1 MKKISIVI
9 PTCDRFTTLKYTL
22 DSVLEIDDENLEVVV
37 SDNCSTDG
45 TKQYLSSI
53 ADRRL
58 KTIHL
63 SSRVGMPENFSSAIQ
78 GATGDYILVI
88 GDDDLVI
95 QNNLSCL
102 RKFIEIKNPDIIY
115 STRGVLYWSG
125 LGENS
130 GQVILHTG
138 KNFTKINSQ
147 HLLTTCYQGW
157 LPWTYLPSIY
167 NSIFSRRFLDRYIE
181 HLSGRMFYENTISVD
196 VQSAL
201 VFSYLSDDCYFFDS
215 QVSVSGISANSNG
228 GGMYAG
234 NISRYITGE
243 NARVSYANVPSV
255 YIENVNPLGLA
266 GRQWLGT
273 LPDMVAFYDNEV
285 SARRQL
291 PTKTR
296 FISLFLYQAVRK
308 GYVEWVKKP
317 SELDLP
323 ESLSDVYLDESQSI
337 SQYFYNF
344 YHMPAPIIMRGALPA
359 EYANSLGLARYLN
372 ETRFN
377 L

>member
-102 RKFIEIKNPDIIY
+102 RKFVEIKNPDIIY

-138 KNFTKINSQ
+138 KTFTKINSQ

-181 HLSGRMFYENTISVD
+181 HLSGRMFYENTIQLIEKDKEYDSYDMRSKLLSFNFTFFELLTANRSYVLF
-196 VQSAL
+196 AL
-201 VFSYLSDDCYFFDS
+201 KEEKYQLKSLK
-215 QVSVSGISANSNG
+215 Q
-228 GGMYAG
+228 
-234 NISRYITGE
+234 
-243 NARVSYANVPSV
+243 
-255 YIENVNPLGLA
+255 NPM
-266 GRQWLGT
+266 QK
-273 LPDMVAFYDNEV
+273 N
-285 SARRQL
+285 
-291 PTKTR
+291 
-296 FISLFLYQAVRK
+296 RK
-308 GYVEWVKKP
+308 
-317 SELDLP
+317 
-323 ESLSDVYLDESQSI
+323 
-337 SQYFYNF
+337 
-344 YHMPAPIIMRGALPA
+344 
-359 EYANSLGLARYLN
+359 
-372 ETRFN
+372 
-377 L
+377 